1 MKRIFFLV
9 FFILIFQN
17 VQAENLGLSEAYEVE
32 LINRVKS
39 VFSPQP
45 PETKTIPD
53 SLRRPV
59 CATPIFLEIRH
70 NWDRFSAKTKA
81 ILESYNTR
89 PTYNFEE
96 HTYDTPQG
104 HFKIH
109 YVVDGDSAVPSE
121 GWVDTCGEVLEH
133 VWDTETDVLGYNE
146 PPSDD
151 WYEDNGGDGRYDVY
165 LLGLS
170 KKYLGYTVGEYFL
183 SPQTVSATSF
193 IVLDNDY
200 VGYGSHTQIQWLQV
214 TFAHEFFHAI
224 QMGYDAT
231 EYEYENECFR
241 PYWMEMSAVWM
252 EEMVYDDVND
262 YLGYLFSFFDQPW
275 LSLKTFRSLTD
286 FHPYGSCVWPIFLSE
301 RFDTLIIKDIWEKC
315 AEVPGD
321 NVFDPPSPEGKS
333 ATDKALES
341 RGSNFE
347 EAFREFTVW
356 NYFTRERKIP
366 GRFYEEGAFFDS
378 VEVRSDQ
385 RHSQY
390 PVPSTHPSKL
400 PENLASNYVVFT
412 PLDSVGGLEIDF
424 DGQDDGGWRL
434 SVVGFISTD
443 YSPLIFETHLDTL
456 QEGKSQIYNWFD
468 YKEIVLIPAATVR
481 AKDDYN
487 YSYSARYDSS
497 LHGEQLF
504 DPWITII
511 PSNPV
516 KTAFVDETLTFQV
529 KVTDQNHEDT
539 LTVEKTG
546 VGDFE
551 YTPGCFSVVG
561 TFSWTPTA
569 GDTLNSPYLVI
580 FTANDGHGGTD
591 EKQVRINVKTKPHQD
606 VFGQNFPNPF
616 VIHEHDSTFFPFV
629 LSSISTTV
637 DIWIFNI
644 AGELV
649 RKIPS
654 RMEYKYGHYGVNEK
668 KDLPFWDGKND
679 NGEYV
684 SSGIYLYRVRTK
696 NSDVIKKMA
705 VIK

>member
-1 MKRIFFLV
+1 MKRLFFLAFFV
-9 FFILIFQN
+9 FIFQN
-17 VQAENLGLSEAYEVE
+17 VQAENFRLSEAYENE
-32 LINRVKS
+32 IIEKVKG
-39 VFSPQP
+39 VFRAK
-45 PETKTIPD
+45 EIEEKIE
-53 SLRRPV
+53 RPI
-59 CATPIFLEIRH
+59 CGTPIFLEIRH

-96 HTYDTPQG
+96 YTYDTPQG

-109 YVVDGDSAVPSE
+109 YVTQGDSAVPSE
-121 GWVDTCGEVLEH
+121 GWVDTCGQVLEY
-133 VWDTETDVLGYNE
+133 VWGAEINVLRYKK
-146 PPSDD
+146 PPRDD
-151 WYEDNGGDGRYDVY
+151 WYSDNGGDGKYDVY
-165 LLGLS
+165 LLGLP

-183 SPQTVSATSF
+183 SPDTVSATSF

-200 VGYGSHTQIQWLQV
+200 LNYASYHSPLEWLQV
-214 TFAHEFFHAI
+214 TAAHEFFHAI

-231 EYEYENECFR
+231 EYEPGIEHIK

-275 LSLKTFRSLTD
+275 LSLKTFRGLFD

-301 RFDTLIIKDIWEKC
+301 RFDTLIIREIWERC

-321 NVFDPPSPEGKS
+321 NVFDPPSPDGKS

-341 RGSNFE
+341 RESNFE
-347 EAFREFTVW
+347 ETFREFTVW

-378 VEVRSDQ
+378 VEVRPDQ

-424 DGQDDGGWRL
+424 DGQDDGAWRL

-443 YSPLIFETHLDTL
+443 FLPLIFETHLDTL

-468 YKEIVLIPAATVR
+468 YKEIVLIPVATVR
-481 AKDDYN
+481 TTGAYN

-497 LHGEQLF
+497 LYGEQLF

-511 PSNPV
+511 PSDPV

-551 YTPGCFSVVG
+551 YTSGSSPVIG

-569 GDTLNSPYLVI
+569 ADTLNSPYWVI

-591 EKQVRINVKTKPHQD
+591 EKQVRISVKTKPHQD
-606 VFGQNFPNPF
+606 VIGQNFPNPF

-654 RMEYKYGHYGVNEK
+654 RMEYEYGHHGVDEK

-679 NGEYV
+679 DGEYV
-684 SSGIYLYRVRTK
+684 SSGIYLYRVKTK

-705 VIK
+705 VIR